1 MGIGGFLIGA
11 RIALTLVARA
21 RVLRGRSKYL
31 NFMISRGILGATRT
45 VLMNLLSNAR
55 KFTTRGYIRTH
66 ISLGAE
72 NALRFT
78 VTDTGTKI

>member
-1 MGIGGFLIGA
+1 LQYTFEIDDDIKP
-11 RIALTLVARA
+11 T
-21 RVLRGRSKYL
+21 
-31 NFMISRGILGATRT
+31 T
-45 VLMNLLSNAR
+45 VVSDHDFVWQMLMNLLSNAR

-78 VTDTGTKI
+78 VTDTGTKT